1 MIQEEDLNSDLSDIK
16 HMLSDIQSD
25 IRSFMDSSNH
35 QHLDMMVNNV
45 KNDYSGVIVR
55 HLMEDAGKGLEKNM
69 VKKCEMRND
78 CKGLLSNVLEKN
90 AGLIRGGVVNEAAIE
105 ENRLELKQLRTMVPY
120 NKCDICFAE
129 ASDILSKQ
137 VTLMRSMRIY
147 ETNKDKRK
155 DLSQLPPEEVVT
167 SILEPLCHQKR
178 FEILKAISAE
188 TKNFS
193 ALSKLTGLRG
203 GNLLFHLQKLIEK
216 GMIIQR
222 HERGDYMI
230 TGKGFKVMEGV
241 SSIYSALEPKSDEQ
255 QDQDSE

>member
-1 MIQEEDLNSDLSDIK
+1 MIPDNDFNSDLSDIK

-78 CKGLLSNVLEKN
+78 CKGLISNILEKN
-90 AGLIRGGVVNEAAIE
+90 AGLIRNGSVNEAAIE

-120 NKCDICFAE
+120 DKCDVCFAE
-129 ASDILSKQ
+129 ASDILSRQ
-137 VTLMRSMRIY
+137 VTLMRSMKIY
-147 ETNKDKRK
+147 ETNKDKRE
-155 DLSQLPPEEVVT
+155 DLSLMPPEEVVDN
-167 SILEPLCHQKR
+167 ILEPLCHQKR

-188 TKNFS
+188 TKSFS

-203 GNLLFHLQKLIEK
+203 GNLLFHLQKLVEK

-241 SSIYSALEPKSDEQ
+241 SSIYSALEPETEEQ
-255 QDQDSE
+255 KEDIG

>member
-1 MIQEEDLNSDLSDIK
+1 MIPENDFNSDLSDIK

-35 QHLDMMVNNV
+35 QHLDMMVNNM

-78 CKGLLSNVLEKN
+78 CKGLISNILEKN
-90 AGLIRGGVVNEAAIE
+90 AGLIRGGSVNEAAIE

-120 NKCDICFAE
+120 DKCDICFAE
-129 ASDILSKQ
+129 ASDILSRQ

-147 ETNKDKRK
+147 ETNKGKRQ
-155 DLSQLPPEEVVT
+155 DLSQMPPEEVVDN
-167 SILEPLCHQKR
+167 ILEPLCHQKR
-178 FEILKAISAE
+178 FEILKSISAE
-188 TKNFS
+188 TKSFS

-203 GNLLFHLQKLIEK
+203 GNLLFHLQKLVEK

-241 SSIYSALEPKSDEQ
+241 SSIYSALEPESEGQDE
-255 QDQDSE
+255 DSE

>member
-1 MIQEEDLNSDLSDIK
+1 MIQENDFNSDLSDIK

-78 CKGLLSNVLEKN
+78 CKGLISNILEKN
-90 AGLIRGGVVNEAAIE
+90 AGLIRGGAVSEAAIE
-105 ENRLELKQLRTMVPY
+105 ENRLDLKQLRTKVPY
-120 NKCDICFAE
+120 DKCDVCFAE
-129 ASDILSKQ
+129 ASDILSRQ

-147 ETNKDKRK
+147 ETNKDKRQ

-167 SILEPLCHQKR
+167 DILEPLCHQKR
-178 FEILKAISAE
+178 FEILKAISAD
-188 TKNFS
+188 TKSFS
-193 ALSKLTGLRG
+193 ALSNLTGLRG

-241 SSIYSALEPKSDEQ
+241 SSIYSALGPEPEDQ
-255 QDQDSE
+255 GQDLE

>member
-1 MIQEEDLNSDLSDIK
+1 MIPDNDFNSDLSDIK

-78 CKGLLSNVLEKN
+78 CKGLISNILEKN
-90 AGLIRGGVVNEAAIE
+90 AGLIRGGAVNEAAIE

-120 NKCDICFAE
+120 DKCDVCFAE
-129 ASDILSKQ
+129 ASDILSRQ

-147 ETNKDKRK
+147 ETNKDKRE
-155 DLSQLPPEEVVT
+155 DLSLMPPEEVVDN
-167 SILEPLCHQKR
+167 ILEPLCHQKR

-188 TKNFS
+188 TKSFS

-203 GNLLFHLQKLIEK
+203 GNLLFHLQKLVEK

-241 SSIYSALEPKSDEQ
+241 SSIYSALEPETEEQ
-255 QDQDSE
+255 KEDIG

>member
-1 MIQEEDLNSDLSDIK
+1 MIPDNDFNSDLSDIK

-78 CKGLLSNVLEKN
+78 CKGLISNILEKN
-90 AGLIRGGVVNEAAIE
+90 AGLIRGGAVNEAAIE

-120 NKCDICFAE
+120 DKCDICFAE
-129 ASDILSKQ
+129 ASDILSRQ

-147 ETNKDKRK
+147 ETNKDKRE
-155 DLSQLPPEEVVT
+155 DLSLMPPEEVVDN
-167 SILEPLCHQKR
+167 ILEPLCHQKR

-188 TKNFS
+188 TKSFS

-203 GNLLFHLQKLIEK
+203 GNLLFHLQKLVEK

-241 SSIYSALEPKSDEQ
+241 SSIYSALEPETEEQ
-255 QDQDSE
+255 KEDIG

>member
-1 MIQEEDLNSDLSDIK
+1 MIPDNDFNSDLSDIK

-35 QHLDMMVNNV
+35 QHLDMMINNV
-45 KNDYSGVIVR
+45 KSDYSGVIVR

-78 CKGLLSNVLEKN
+78 CKGLISNILEKN
-90 AGLIRGGVVNEAAIE
+90 AGLIRNGSVNEAAIE

-120 NKCDICFAE
+120 DKCDVCFAE
-129 ASDILSKQ
+129 ASDILSRQ
-137 VTLMRSMRIY
+137 VTLMRSMKIY
-147 ETNKDKRK
+147 ETNKDKRE
-155 DLSQLPPEEVVT
+155 DLSLMPPEEVVDN
-167 SILEPLCHQKR
+167 ILEPLCHQKR

-188 TKNFS
+188 TKSFS

-203 GNLLFHLQKLIEK
+203 GNLLFHLQKLVEK

-241 SSIYSALEPKSDEQ
+241 SSIYSALEPETEEQ
-255 QDQDSE
+255 KEDIG

>member
-1 MIQEEDLNSDLSDIK
+1 MIQEDDLTSDLSDIK
-16 HMLSDIQSD
+16 HMLSDIKSD

-45 KNDYSGVIVR
+45 KNDYSGAIVR

-69 VKKCEMRND
+69 VKKCEMRNE
-78 CKGLLSNVLEKN
+78 CKTLLSNVLEKN
-90 AGLIRGGVVNEAAIE
+90 AGLIRDGEVSEAAIE
-105 ENRLELKQLRTMVPY
+105 ENRLELKQLRTKVPY
-120 NKCDICFAE
+120 NKCDTCFAE
-129 ASDILSKQ
+129 ASEILSRQ

-147 ETNKDKRK
+147 ETNKDKRQ
-155 DLSQLPPEEVVT
+155 DLSRLPPEEVVAD
-167 SILEPLCHQKR
+167 ILDPLCHQKR

-188 TKNFS
+188 TKSFS
-193 ALSKLTGLRG
+193 ALSNLTGLRG
-203 GNLLFHLQKLIEK
+203 GNLLFHLQKLVAK

-241 SSIYSALEPKSDEQ
+241 SSIYSALEPEPEG
-255 QDQDSE
+255 QDQKPE

>member
-1 MIQEEDLNSDLSDIK
+1 MIPDNDFNSDLSDIK

-78 CKGLLSNVLEKN
+78 CKGLISNILEKN
-90 AGLIRGGVVNEAAIE
+90 AGLIRGGAVNEAAIE

-120 NKCDICFAE
+120 DKCDICFAE
-129 ASDILSKQ
+129 ASDILSRQ

-147 ETNKDKRK
+147 ETNKDKRE
-155 DLSQLPPEEVVT
+155 DLSLMPPEEVVDN
-167 SILEPLCHQKR
+167 ILEPLCHQKR
-178 FEILKAISAE
+178 FEILKVISAE
-188 TKNFS
+188 TKSFS

-203 GNLLFHLQKLIEK
+203 GNLLFHLQKLVEK

-241 SSIYSALEPKSDEQ
+241 SSIYSALEPETEEQ
-255 QDQDSE
+255 KEDIG

>member
-1 MIQEEDLNSDLSDIK
+1 MIPDNDFNSDLSDIK

-78 CKGLLSNVLEKN
+78 CKGLISNILEKN
-90 AGLIRGGVVNEAAIE
+90 AGLIRNGSVNEAAIE

-120 NKCDICFAE
+120 DKCDVCFAE
-129 ASDILSKQ
+129 ASDILSRQ
-137 VTLMRSMRIY
+137 VTLMRSMKIY
-147 ETNKDKRK
+147 ETNKDKRE
-155 DLSQLPPEEVVT
+155 DLSLMPPEEVVDN
-167 SILEPLCHQKR
+167 ILEPLCHQKR

-188 TKNFS
+188 TKSFS

-203 GNLLFHLQKLIEK
+203 GNLLFHLQKLVEK

-241 SSIYSALEPKSDEQ
+241 SSIYSALEPETEEQ
-255 QDQDSE
+255 KEDIE